1 MPVVESIA
9 ADYQGEVTFLAVA
22 GRAGLDATTARANEL
37 IPSGNVKW
45 TLDESIWEAYEVFGQ
60 PVTFLISHDDVLV
73 ANWFGLA
80 AEADIR
86 DALDQLA
93 GTNT

>member
-1 MPVVESIA
+1 M
-9 ADYQGEVTFLAVA
+9 
-22 GRAGLDATTARANEL
+22 
-37 IPSGNVKW
+37 
-45 TLDESIWEAYEVFGQ
+45 FGQ

>member
-9 ADYQGEVTFLAVA
+9 ADYQGDVTFLAVA
-22 GRAGLDATTARANEL
+22 GKASLDATAARANEL
-37 IPSGNVKW
+37 IPSGNIVW

-73 ANWFGLA
+73 ANWFGLS

-86 DALDQLA
+86 SALDQLA
-93 GTNT
+93 GSNT

>member
-1 MPVVESIA
+1 LPVVESIA

-22 GRAGLDATTARANEL
+22 GRAGLDATTVRANEL

-73 ANWFGLA
+73 ANWFGLQ

-93 GTNT
+93 STNT